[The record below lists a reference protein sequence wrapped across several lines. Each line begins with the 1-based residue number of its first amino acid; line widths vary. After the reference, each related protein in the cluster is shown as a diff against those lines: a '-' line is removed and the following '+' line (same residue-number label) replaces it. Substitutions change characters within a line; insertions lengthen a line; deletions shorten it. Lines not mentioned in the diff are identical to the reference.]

1 MLVWS
6 SHQFYACVYGHGAY
20 GGQNPTT
27 SPSHEANR
35 CAPPRTSL
43 VLATATRR
51 SATPTWQS
59 QHDILYC
66 PTHHWVDL
74 KEHVQFWVLPF
85 YQKTFTLLRCA
96 QFSRQGLLQMVTTKT
111 AAFGFPINGT
121 HSMDHPLCRQCS
133 ANRGL
138 SLRCS
143 QSELGEAHFKY
154 VYLCKIM

>member
-1 MLVWS
+1 MGMVPMGVKTRPRLLPMKLIDAPLQELLLCW
-6 SHQFYACVYGHGAY
+6 QQLRAEAQLQHG
-20 GGQNPTT
+20 
-27 SPSHEANR
+27 SPSMISCTVPLITGLIWRNMCSSESYPFTRKLLHFWD
-35 CAPPRTSL
+35 
-43 VLATATRR
+43 VL
-51 SATPTWQS
+51 SFP
-59 QHDILYC
+59 
-66 PTHHWVDL
+66 V
-74 KEHVQFWVLPF
+74 KV
-85 YQKTFTLLRCA
+85 
-96 QFSRQGLLQMVTTKT
+96 LLQMVTTKT